1 MACGVGRAIKLGL
14 RPTGAAA
21 AGLEPRLAELL
32 PAEPLPAE
40 PRPLD
45 SPLELDP
52 AHNPLLL

>member
-1 MACGVGRAIKLGL
+1 MKLGL

-21 AGLEPRLAELL
+21 AGLEPR

-40 PRPLD
+40 HRPLD

-52 AHNPLLL
+52 AHDPLLL